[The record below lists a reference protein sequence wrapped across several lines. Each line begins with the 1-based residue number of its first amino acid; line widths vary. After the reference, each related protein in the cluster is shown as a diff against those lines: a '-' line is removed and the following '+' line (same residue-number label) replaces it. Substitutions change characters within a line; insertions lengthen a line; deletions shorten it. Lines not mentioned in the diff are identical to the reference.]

1 LGTSFFGL
9 PGFGVE
15 RGASSDGFRLWAFL
29 SAACATPDLPF
40 GMPMIMWWIPL
51 GHQSFARLLYAVRVG
66 RTEKS
71 LGKINQKRV

>member
-9 PGFGVE
+9 SGFRVE
-15 RGASSDGFRLWAFL
+15 CGASSDGFRFGAFL

-40 GMPMIMWWIPL
+40 GMPMKMWWIPL

-66 RTEKS
+66 PTEKS
-71 LGKINQKRV
+71 LGKINQKPV